1 MTLRK
6 EKERAIRL
14 DATWYQFR
22 LVKGLPLLK
31 FCQYFI
37 RGELCH
43 VVLLQTLPLSD
54 FCTPKNI
61 IYLTDRIF
69 ARLPASYIGES

>member
-1 MTLRK
+1 MTFQRETFTAPL
-6 EKERAIRL
+6 L
-14 DATWYQFR
+14 
-22 LVKGLPLLK
+22 LLPLLK

-43 VVLLQTLPLSD
+43 VVLLQALSLSD
-54 FCTPKNI
+54 FWTPKNI

-69 ARLPASYIGES
+69 ARLPASCISES